1 MTEID
6 QKELDKFVKKNGNNE
21 ELKDIYSKDI
31 LDQNKDY
38 GWDQNFTLIQILKL
52 KKCIILFL
60 EN

>member
-6 QKELDKFVKKNGNNE
+6 QKELDKFVKKNVNNE

-38 GWDQNFTLIQILKL
+38 V
-52 KKCIILFL
+52 
-60 EN
+60 